1 VQKERLD
8 VLLVTRGLADSRT
21 AAQKLILAGL
31 VYIGESRADKPGMQV
46 AVDAPLHVRQGLPFV
61 SRGGSKL
68 QAALDAFALNVG
80 GWVCA
85 DVGASTGGFTDCLL
99 QRGAAHVYAI
109 DVGYGQLDWKL
120 RQNPRVIV
128 MERTNAR
135 YLTSLPEPI
144 DLITLDASFISLT
157 LLLPVA
163 AGWLKPEGD
172 IVALI
177 KPQFEAGRDQVGRG
191 GVVRDAAIHADVL
204 QRVLTWANEHSLPP
218 HGLIRSPIKGPAG
231 NVEFLAHLRRES
243 VPCSADDIT
252 AMVAACS
259 QPISE

>member
-8 VLLVTRGLADSRT
+8 VVLVTRGLAESRT
-21 AAQKLILAGL
+21 AAQKLILAGQ

-46 AVDAPLHVRQGLPFV
+46 AVDSPLHVRQGLPFV

-68 QAALDAFALNVG
+68 QAALDAFVLNVE

-120 RQNPRVIV
+120 RRDPRVIV

-144 DLITLDASFISLT
+144 DLIAIDASFISLT
-157 LLLPVA
+157 LLLPVSV
-163 AGWLKPEGD
+163 GWLKPEGD

-204 QRVLTWANEHSLPP
+204 QRVLTWANEHSLSP
-218 HGLIRSPIKGPAG
+218 HGLIRSPITGPAG
-231 NVEFLAHLRRES
+231 NVEFLVHLRHGS
-243 VPCSADDIT
+243 APCLADEIA
-252 AMVAACS
+252 AMATACS
-259 QPISE
+259 RPISK

>member
-1 VQKERLD
+1 
-8 VLLVTRGLADSRT
+8 
-21 AAQKLILAGL
+21 
-31 VYIGESRADKPGMQV
+31 
-46 AVDAPLHVRQGLPFV
+46 
-61 SRGGSKL
+61 
-68 QAALDAFALNVG
+68 
-80 GWVCA
+80 
-85 DVGASTGGFTDCLL
+85 VGASTGGFTDCLL

-128 MERTNAR
+128 LERINAR

-157 LLLPVA
+157 LLLSVA

-172 IVALI
+172 VVALI
-177 KPQFEAGRDQVGRG
+177 KPQFEAGREQVGKG

-231 NVEFLAHLRRES
+231 NVEFLVHLRHGS
-243 VPCSADDIT
+243 APCLADEIAAMAT
-252 AMVAACS
+252 ACGL
-259 QPISE
+259 PTSE

>member
-1 VQKERLD
+1 MD
-8 VLLVTRGLADSRT
+8 VLLVTRGLAESRT
-21 AAQKLILAGL
+21 AAQKLILAGQ
-31 VYIGESRADKPGMQV
+31 VYIGEGRADKPGMQV

-68 QAALDAFALNVG
+68 QAALDAFALHVE

-135 YLTSLPEPI
+135 YLTSLPELI
-144 DLITLDASFISLT
+144 DLIAIDASFISLT
-157 LLLPVA
+157 LLLQVA
-163 AGWLKPEGD
+163 AGWLKPEGH

-204 QRVLTWANEHSLPP
+204 QRVLTWANEHSLSP

-231 NVEFLAHLRRES
+231 NVEFLVHLRHGS
-243 VPCSADDIT
+243 APCSADEIT
-252 AMVAACS
+252 AMAATCS
-259 QPISE
+259 QPTSE